1 MVLCRQFNLF
11 TRAVAA
17 LDGSR
22 TEMSLQVLAY
32 SMRRMIGI
40 FGVKRLTQSIA
51 A

>member
-1 MVLCRQFNLF
+1 VVLCRQFNLF

-32 SMRRMIGI
+32 SMRRI